1 MAEPTSTNPTPSQN
15 VDLSGF
21 LPSEDEVERAQQ
33 EQLLKSHAH
42 MVAIYYDALLEA
54 GVNFHLAEMLIQ
66 EWSSDTLI
74 STEQQDERD

>member
-1 MAEPTSTNPTPSQN
+1 MAEPSSTNPGPSKH

-21 LPSEDEVERAQQ
+21 LPSQDEIERAAQ
-33 EQLLKSHAH
+33 EAVLKSHAR
-42 MVAIYYDALLEA
+42 MVAVYYDALLEA

-74 STEQQDERD
+74 STEQQDDD